1 MQWVA
6 EEPKKRLLQT
16 SILFPQISFVKM
28 NVEFLE
34 SIMQDPRLANF
45 QDAKQIVETAIKR
58 KNKPSDEELFPP
70 VPTKRGVKGTILFKE
85 RPQVYSTHTVEVYRG
100 GGLLGI
106 KLLGGVDRPTHVL
119 RKEDAPGIYI
129 TEIQPFGAAHRFVR
143 TILCMIVSLIHA

>member
-1 MQWVA
+1 MYEIVMQWVA

-16 SILFPQISFVKM
+16 SILFPQIRFVKM

-34 SIMQDPRLANF
+34 SILQDPRLANF

-58 KNKPSDEELFPP
+58 KNKPSDGEMFPP
-70 VPTKRGVKGTILFKE
+70 VPTKRGGKGTILFKE
-85 RPQVYSTHTVEVYRG
+85 RPQVYSTHTVEVFRG

-129 TEIQPFGAAHRFVR
+129 TEIQPFGAAHRF
-143 TILCMIVSLIHA
+143 A